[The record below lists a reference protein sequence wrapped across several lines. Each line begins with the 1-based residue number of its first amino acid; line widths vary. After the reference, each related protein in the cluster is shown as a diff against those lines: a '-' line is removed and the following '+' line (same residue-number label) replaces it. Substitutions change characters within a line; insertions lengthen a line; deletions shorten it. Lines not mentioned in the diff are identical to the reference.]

1 MTTGATQ
8 VFPGAHV
15 TAGERF
21 AGCRTLSTQAQDVI
35 ERLTEDLFFDA
46 HGLHR
51 KSILMAD
58 FGSPRASSLWLATEV
73 ASVLGKS
80 LNQEVR
86 VVCVGSR
93 SSDIVS
99 AWKRISVNPGHAH
112 CVLEHRGDVGL
123 GVDSTKELSNRLSAI
138 RAAHGCVVV
147 HLAKID
153 RPIGIFARTITVD
166 GVVLLVRA
174 GKTHRAALGAID
186 RDLSPS
192 GVPPLL
198 GSILLDR
205 VYPIPEK
212 IYRLL

>member
-8 VFPGAHV
+8 VFPGTHV
-15 TAGERF
+15 TTGERSV
-21 AGCRTLSTQAQDVI
+21 GCRTLINQAQGEI
-35 ERLTEDLFFDA
+35 ERLTENLFFDA

-58 FGSPRASSLWLATEV
+58 FGSKRASSLWLATEV
-73 ASVLGKS
+73 ASALGRTLK
-80 LNQEVR
+80 QEVR
-86 VVCVGSR
+86 VVCVGSP

-99 AWKRISVNPGHAH
+99 AWKRITANPGQEH
-112 CVLEHRGDVGL
+112 CVLEHRGDVCL

-138 RAAHGCVVV
+138 RATHGCVIV

-153 RPIGIFARTITVD
+153 GPIGILARTITVD

-186 RDLSPS
+186 RELSTS

>member
-8 VFPGAHV
+8 VFPGTHV
-15 TAGERF
+15 TTSEGSV
-21 AGCRTLSTQAQDVI
+21 GCRTLTNQAQGEI

-46 HGLHR
+46 DGLHR

-58 FGSPRASSLWLATEV
+58 FGSSRNSSLWLATEV
-73 ASVLGKS
+73 ASALGRTLS
-80 LNQEVR
+80 QEVR

-93 SSDIVS
+93 SSDVVS
-99 AWKRISVNPGHAH
+99 AWKRMTENPGREH
-112 CVLEHRGDVGL
+112 CAIEHRGDISF
-123 GVDSTKELSNRLSAI
+123 GVDSTRDLSNRLAAI
-138 RAAHGCVVV
+138 RATHGCVIV

-153 RPIGIFARTITVD
+153 RPIGILARTLKVD
-166 GVVLLVRA
+166 GVALLVRA
-174 GKTHRAALGAID
+174 GRTHRAALGAID
-186 RDLSPS
+186 RELSPS